1 MPAAFTLRDATAA
14 DLDAVREIFREY
26 EAWLA
31 FSLCFQGFEA
41 ELASLPGRYAPP
53 KGRLLLAEQDGR
65 LAGVVGMREI
75 EPGVCEM
82 KRLYVREFA
91 RGAGLGRVLAERLV
105 AEAKA
110 EGYRAMRLDTLR
122 ERMVA
127 ANALYESLGFTDI
140 AAYYANPLDGI
151 RYMELDL
158 TR

>member
-1 MPAAFTLRDATAA
+1 MNAAFALRDATAA

-26 EAWLA
+26 EAWLD
-31 FSLCFQGFEA
+31 FSLCFQGFEQ
-41 ELASLPGRYAPP
+41 ELATLPGRYAPP
-53 KGRLLLAEQDGR
+53 KGRLLLAEQGGR

-127 ANALYESLGFTDI
+127 ANTLYESLGFTDI
-140 AAYYANPLDGI
+140 PAYYANPLDGV

>member
-1 MPAAFTLRDATAA
+1 MSAVFTLRDAGPA
-14 DLDAVREIFREY
+14 DLDAVREMFREY

-31 FSLCFQGFEA
+31 FSLCFQGFEE

-53 KGRLLLAEQDGR
+53 TGRLLLAEQGGR
-65 LAGVVGMREI
+65 LAGVIAMRGI

-82 KRLYVREFA
+82 KRLYVRDFA
-91 RGAGLGRVLAERLV
+91 RGAGLGRALAERLV

-110 EGYRAMRLDTLR
+110 EGYRAMRLDTIR
-122 ERMVA
+122 ERMAA
-127 ANALYESLGFTDI
+127 ANALYESLGFRDI
-140 AAYYANPLDGI
+140 PAYYPNPLSGV